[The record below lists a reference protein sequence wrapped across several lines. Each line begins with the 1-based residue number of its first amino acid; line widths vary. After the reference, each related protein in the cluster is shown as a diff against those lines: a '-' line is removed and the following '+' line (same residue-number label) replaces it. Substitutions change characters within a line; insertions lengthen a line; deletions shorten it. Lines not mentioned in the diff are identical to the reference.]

1 MLDEPKR
8 KKREDIAMQ
17 KTPFEIP
24 EQMREVA
31 DRSVNEAKKA
41 FEQFL
46 EATQQAVAK
55 AEGSAKSLQENAA
68 DVNRQAMAYI
78 ENNMAASF
86 DLAQRLVRA
95 RTVEEVAAIQ
105 REFVTRQMTTLASQG
120 KEMGEMI
127 GRATTAAMGK
137 AAKK

>member
-1 MLDEPKR
+1 
-8 KKREDIAMQ
+8 MQ

-55 AEGSAKSLQENAA
+55 AEGSAKSLQDSAA

-86 DLAQRLVRA
+86 DVAQRLVRA
-95 RTVEEVAAIQ
+95 RTIEEVAAIQ
-105 REFVTRQMTTLASQG
+105 REFVTRHMTTLASQG
-120 KEMGEMI
+120 KEMGDMI
-127 GRATTAAMGK
+127 GRATGVAMGK
-137 AAKK
+137 AGKK

>member
-1 MLDEPKR
+1 
-8 KKREDIAMQ
+8 MQ
-17 KTPFEIP
+17 RTPFEVP

-46 EATQQAVAK
+46 DATQQAVAK
-55 AEGSAKSLQENAA
+55 AEGSAKSLQEGAA
-68 DVNRQAMAYI
+68 DVNRQAMAFV

-105 REFVTRQMTTLASQG
+105 REYVTRQLAVAAEQG
-120 KEMGEMI
+120 KEIGAML
-127 GRATTAAMGK
+127 GRAAGAAMNK
-137 AAKK
+137 ARK

>member
-1 MLDEPKR
+1 
-8 KKREDIAMQ
+8 
-17 KTPFEIP
+17 
-24 EQMREVA
+24 
-31 DRSVNEAKKA
+31 
-41 FEQFL
+41 
-46 EATQQAVAK
+46 
-55 AEGSAKSLQENAA
+55 
-68 DVNRQAMAYI
+68 MAYI

>member
-1 MLDEPKR
+1 
-8 KKREDIAMQ
+8 MQ

-46 EATQQAVAK
+46 TATQEAVAK
-55 AEGSAKSLQENAA
+55 AEGSARTLQEGAA

-105 REFVTRQMTTLASQG
+105 REFVTRQMTTLAGQG
-120 KEMGEMI
+120 KEMGDMI
-127 GRATTAAMGK
+127 GRAATAAMSK
-137 AAKK
+137 APRK

>member
-1 MLDEPKR
+1 
-8 KKREDIAMQ
+8 MQ

-31 DRSVNEAKKA
+31 DRSVSEAKKA
-41 FEQFL
+41 VEQFL
-46 EATQQAVAK
+46 TATQEAVAK
-55 AEGSAKSLQENAA
+55 AEGSARSIQENAA
-68 DVNRQAMAYI
+68 DVSRQTMAYI

-105 REFVTRQMTTLASQG
+105 REFVTRQMTTLTAQG

-127 GRATTAAMGK
+127 SRVTGAAMGK
-137 AAKK
+137 PGKK

>member
-1 MLDEPKR
+1 
-8 KKREDIAMQ
+8 MQ

-46 EATQQAVAK
+46 TATQEAVAK
-55 AEGSAKSLQENAA
+55 AEGSARSIQENAA

-127 GRATTAAMGK
+127 GRATTAAMAK

>member
-1 MLDEPKR
+1 
-8 KKREDIAMQ
+8 MQ

-31 DRSVNEAKKA
+31 DRSVSEAKKA
-41 FEQFL
+41 VEQFL
-46 EATQQAVAK
+46 TATQEAVAK

-68 DVNRQAMAYI
+68 DVSRQTMAYI

-105 REFVTRQMTTLASQG
+105 REFVTRQMAALATQG

-127 GRATTAAMGK
+127 GRAADAAMGK
-137 AAKK
+137 NAGKK